1 MSMMY
6 EGQIMKEEECFNKID
21 KPFHPPSCV
30 SNVQKSSPP
39 APSKEEVI
47 IRLVESLNI
56 GGEEADYKRVD
67 IAFMQYEQIQK
78 KLNAWKE
85 F

>member
-1 MSMMY
+1 MIKCSKCLNRY
-6 EGQIMKEEECFNKID
+6 ICYAEKENCKD
-21 KPFHPPSCV
+21 YLTDLTLTTA
-30 SNVQKSSPP
+30 PP

>member
-1 MSMMY
+1 MSMIY

-21 KPFHPPSCV
+21 KPFNPPNCGSD
-30 SNVQKSSPP
+30 VQKSSPP

-56 GGEEADYKRVD
+56 GGEESDFKRVD

-78 KLNAWKE
+78 KLNAWKK

>member
-1 MSMMY
+1 MIY

-21 KPFHPPSCV
+21 KPFNPPNCGSG
-30 SNVQKSSPP
+30 VQKPSPP

-56 GGEEADYKRVD
+56 GGEEEYYKRVD
-67 IAFMQYEQIQK
+67 VAFMQYEQIQK
-78 KLNAWKE
+78 KLNGWKE

>member
-1 MSMMY
+1 MIY
-6 EGQIMKEEECFNKID
+6 EGQIIPDGYQPTTTVPLPM
-21 KPFHPPSCV
+21 PPNCGFG
-30 SNVQKSSPP
+30 VQKSSPP
-39 APSKEEVI
+39 APNKEEVI

-56 GGEEADYKRVD
+56 GGEEAERERVD

>member
-1 MSMMY
+1 MY
-6 EGQIMKEEECFNKID
+6 EGQIMKEEEYFNKIG
-21 KPFHPPSCV
+21 KPFNPPNCGSD
-30 SNVQKSSPP
+30 VQKSSSPP

-56 GGEEADYKRVD
+56 GGEESEYERVD
-67 IAFMQYEQIQK
+67 VAFMQYEQIQK

>member
-6 EGQIMKEEECFNKID
+6 EGQVITEGEYYPLPTPPNSGSNAH
-21 KPFHPPSCV
+21 KP
-30 SNVQKSSPP
+30 SPP
-39 APSKEEVI
+39 APNKEEVI

-56 GGEEADYKRVD
+56 GGEEADYQRVD
-67 IAFMQYEQIQK
+67 IAFMQYGQIQK
-78 KLNAWKE
+78 KLNEWKE

>member
-1 MSMMY
+1 MSMIY
-6 EGQIMKEEECFNKID
+6 EGQFIPDGYQPTQTVPLPM
-21 KPFHPPSCV
+21 PPNCGSG
-30 SNVQKSSPP
+30 VQKSSLP
-39 APSKEEVI
+39 ALNKEEVI

-56 GGEEADYKRVD
+56 GGEETDYKRVD
-67 IAFMQYEQIQK
+67 IAFMQYEQIQN